1 MWLVQYN
8 VHGIIAVGKRRIAG
22 LRDGHGLLHQR
33 RSVGKSTREHETD
46 LVFRVLQHV
55 RRILWEA
62 IAAVVP
68 ALLIALFINV
78 YVAQAVE
85 IEAGPSMQPNLYQGN
100 RVMIERVSYRFHL
113 PERGDIV
120 VADRP
125 GNEVS
130 LIKRVMGLPGE
141 TLEVRDGHV
150 MIDGHSIEEPWVTH
164 FGGPN
169 YGPEEVPE
177 GYVFILGDN
186 RRVSRDSRA
195 IGPVELSAIEGR
207 VWLVYWPLEEIRLV
221 P

>member
-1 MWLVQYN
+1 MERSSRE
-8 VHGIIAVGKRRIAG
+8 HEAGILYRVFRHARRIAW
-22 LRDGHGLLHQR
+22 
-33 RSVGKSTREHETD
+33 ET
-46 LVFRVLQHV
+46 
-55 RRILWEA
+55 IT
-62 IAAVVP
+62 AVVP

-78 YVAQAVE
+78 YVAEAVE
-85 IEAGPSMQPNLYQGN
+85 IESGPSMQPNLYQGY

-125 GNEVS
+125 GEEIA

-141 TLEVRDGHV
+141 TIEVREGHV
-150 MIDGHSIEEPWVTH
+150 TIDGDPIQEHWVTH

-186 RRVSRDSRA
+186 RPLSRDSRA
-195 IGPVELSAIEGR
+195 IGPVALSAIEGR
-207 VWLVYWPLEEIRLV
+207 VWLLYWPLEEFRLV